1 MIDPSDRAEVVMTV
15 TRAIKGRWVAQ
26 SRARGQK
33 LTDWLMERI
42 EPATDQDAATDSY
55 ESPTP
60 EEIRAAREAV
70 EWSQAKAAGAVLVD
84 LRTWQRWEYGERKM
98 PPGLWKLFRL
108 ESGLRSA

>member
-1 MIDPSDRAEVVMTV
+1 MIDPADRAEVVMTV

-42 EPATDQDAATDSY
+42 EPTDDQYVGTDSY
-55 ESPTP
+55 ESPAP
-60 EEIRAAREAV
+60 DEIRAARETV
-70 EWSQAKAAGAVLVD
+70 EWSQAKAAATVLVD

-108 ESGLRSA
+108 ESGWRR